1 VDCAARPAVAGDKVF
16 ALAGRRAEAA
26 RTEFGFERIRRRNL
40 GTGPFVLQTLRET
53 KRQQLLDE
61 AAYYWKLWAKSSFRN
76 KISHS
81 KKLND
86 VENGNFLLC
95 KMHNRKKES
104 ENLMRKTEII

>member
-1 VDCAARPAVAGDKVF
+1 MVVVVVSGAEHLNGRRTAARPAVAGDKVF

-61 AAYYWKLWAKSSFRN
+61 ASA
-76 KISHS
+76 
-81 KKLND
+81 
-86 VENGNFLLC
+86 GG
-95 KMHNRKKES
+95 
-104 ENLMRKTEII
+104 